1 MKVQLDSL
9 GLILVIFY
17 KVFINLKP
25 IDGCWSVDNLA
36 LLESV
41 LVDPG
46 KYLKYPPF
54 TTLEDVFLISEFNN
68 SYCFSLSLKFSLLY
82 ISWHHSNIFPSISK
96 TPQGLGGFN
105 PNSVGV

>member
-54 TTLEDVFLISEFNN
+54 TTLEDVFLISQFNN
-68 SYCFSLSLKFSLLY
+68 SF
-82 ISWHHSNIFPSISK
+82 
-96 TPQGLGGFN
+96 
-105 PNSVGV
+105 